1 MPLICRTQNKLV
13 GQSLINT
20 PAVCPYC
27 GSTNCYGIID
37 DKEVKK
43 YKNNTITTNTKPKK
57 KIDKWFGHCN
67 TCRKPD
73 QQLMTMVLTFDNKS
87 RLYLVKNCSI
97 CNNTLMESYRDTLND
112 LVPKD
117 RKNKK

>member
-13 GQSLINT
+13 EHSLITT
-20 PAVCPYC
+20 PGVCPYC
-27 GSTNCYGIID
+27 GSTNCYRMID

-43 YKNNTITTNTKPKK
+43 YKNVKPKK

-112 LVPKD
+112 LVQKD

>member
-13 GQSLINT
+13 GQSMINT